1 MLKKLEEKLH
11 NEIPMTKYMQLTLE
25 ELNDNNL
32 ITKAPLEPNIND
44 KGTGFAGS
52 LNTIATISAWCVCY
66 LEASKLDL
74 ENSMIAIIKSDIS
87 YRAPITKDFECKT
100 YLPSKEQ
107 IKLFEKKMKEK
118 SSSSLKIK
126 GEIIED
132 GKLCL
137 DFEGVY
143 VIKKR

>member
-25 ELNDNNL
+25 ELNENNL
-32 ITKAPLEPNIND
+32 ITKAPLKPNIND

-87 YRAPITKDFECKT
+87 YRAPITKDFKCIS
-100 YLPSKEQ
+100 YLPSEEQ
-107 IKLFEKKMKEK
+107 IKLFEKKLKEK
-118 SSSSLKIK
+118 NSSSLKIK
-126 GEIIED
+126 GEIREN

>member
-11 NEIPMTKYMQLTLE
+11 NEIPMTKYMQFTLE
-25 ELNDNNL
+25 ELNDESL
-32 ITKAPLEPNIND
+32 ITKAPLKPNIND

-52 LNTIATISAWCVCY
+52 LSTIATISAWCVCY
-66 LEASKLDL
+66 LEASKLSL
-74 ENSMIAIIKSDIS
+74 ENSMIAIIKSDTS
-87 YRAPITKDFECKT
+87 YKSPITKDFVCKT

-107 IKLFEKKMKEK
+107 IKLFEKKLREK
-118 SSSSLKIK
+118 NSSSLRIK

-137 DFEGVY
+137 DFEGIY